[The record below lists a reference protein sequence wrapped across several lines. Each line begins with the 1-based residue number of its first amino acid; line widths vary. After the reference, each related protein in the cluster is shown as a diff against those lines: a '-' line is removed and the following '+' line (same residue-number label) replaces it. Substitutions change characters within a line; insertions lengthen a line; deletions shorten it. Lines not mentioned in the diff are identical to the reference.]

1 MATHRGVDHAPSWA
15 DARVSKESGTGVQAY
30 RTLLGERDMRR
41 LAVAALEARLTLSM
55 WSVVLFLLV
64 ADRRDESSAAL
75 ALAAYTV
82 GQALTAPAR
91 GRWIDRRGARPV
103 LLVTTSLYILMA
115 AALVAVIEDASM
127 LVIAGVAVLAGALM
141 PPVAATIRGLWIA
154 LTLPGK
160 GRHTAMALDAVLL
173 EVAFVVGPAAAG
185 LLATWTD
192 PAVAVL
198 PVIALLVLSA
208 VSVIRSEPADQV
220 LASRSKGGWGPVAS
234 PPFRTT
240 LLLALVPSLASA
252 ALEVLLLTI
261 SHSGGY
267 EWAGGLLLAGMAV
280 GSLVGGLIFG
290 AYGSGRTPQSWL
302 PIMLLLTACGIPVL
316 LLGQAEPWTFV
327 VVAPLVGGT
336 TAPCLAT
343 VFSLSAATTPP
354 GQRTEAQSWVNT
366 SLALGF
372 AMGAFVVAP
381 FADQVDVA
389 VVLLVVIAAAGAL
402 AAWLVGP
409 SLARHADAE

>member
-1 MATHRGVDHAPSWA
+1 
-15 DARVSKESGTGVQAY
+15 
-30 RTLLGERDMRR
+30 MRR
-41 LAVAALEARLTLSM
+41 LAVAALVARLTLSM

-75 ALAAYTV
+75 ALAAYTA

-103 LLVTTSLYILMA
+103 LLVTTSLHILMV

-127 LVIAGVAVLAGALM
+127 LVIACVAVLAGALM
-141 PPVAATIRGLWIA
+141 PPVAAAIRGFWIA

-160 GRHTAMALDAVLL
+160 ARHTAMALDAVLL
-173 EVAFVVGPAAAG
+173 EASFVVGPATAG

-192 PAVAVL
+192 PTVAVL
-198 PVIALLVLSA
+198 PVIALLVLSS

-220 LASRSKGGWGPVAS
+220 HASRGKSWWGPVAS

-240 LLLALVPSLASA
+240 LLLALVPSLAVA
-252 ALEVLLLTI
+252 AVEVLLLTI

-267 EWAGGLLLAGMAV
+267 EWAGGLMLAGMSV
-280 GSLVGGLIFG
+280 GSLAGGLLFG

-302 PIMLLLTACGIPVL
+302 PIMLLLTAGGIPLL

-327 VVAPLVGGT
+327 VVAPLVGAT

-343 VFSLSAATTPP
+343 VFSLSAATSPP

-372 AMGAFVVAP
+372 ALGALVVAP
-381 FADQVDVA
+381 FADQVDIA
-389 VVLLVVIAAAGAL
+389 VVSLVVIAVAGAL
-402 AAWLVGP
+402 AARLVGT
-409 SLARHADAE
+409 SLARHADAESR

>member
-1 MATHRGVDHAPSWA
+1 
-15 DARVSKESGTGVQAY
+15 VSKEPGTGVQAY
-30 RTLLGERDMRR
+30 RTLLRERGMRR
-41 LAVAALEARLTLSM
+41 LAVAALVARLTLSM

-82 GQALTAPAR
+82 GQALTAPTR
-91 GRWIDRRGARPV
+91 GRMIDRRGARPV
-103 LLVTTSLYILMA
+103 LLVTTSLHILMV

-127 LVIAGVAVLAGALM
+127 LVVAGVAVLAGALM

-185 LLATWTD
+185 LLATLTD
-192 PAVAVL
+192 PAIAVL

-208 VSVIRSEPADQV
+208 FWVIRSEPADQV
-220 LASRSKGGWGPVAS
+220 RASPSKGGWGPVAS
-234 PPFRTT
+234 PLFRTT
-240 LLLALVPSLASA
+240 LLLALVPSLACA
-252 ALEVLLLTI
+252 AIEVLLLTI

-280 GSLVGGLIFG
+280 GSLVGGLVFG
-290 AYGSGRTPQSWL
+290 AYGGGRSPQSWL
-302 PIMLLLTACGIPVL
+302 PNMLLLTACGIPAL

-336 TAPCLAT
+336 TAACLAT

-381 FADQVDVA
+381 FADRVNVA
-389 VVLLVVIAAAGAL
+389 VVVLVVITAAGAL
-402 AAWLVGP
+402 AARLAAP
-409 SLARHADAE
+409 SLARSVDAE

>member
-1 MATHRGVDHAPSWA
+1 MN
-15 DARVSKESGTGVQAY
+15 KESSTGVQAY
-30 RTLLGERDMRR
+30 RALLGERDMRR
-41 LAVAALEARLTLSM
+41 LAVAALVARLTMSM

-91 GRWIDRRGARPV
+91 GRWIDRRGVQPV
-103 LLVTTSLYILMA
+103 LLVTTSLYILMVA
-115 AALVAVIEDASM
+115 VLVAVIEGSSM
-127 LVIAGVAVLAGALM
+127 LVIAGVAVLSGAFM

-208 VSVIRSEPADQV
+208 VLVIRSEPAEQV

-234 PPFRTT
+234 SPFRTT
-240 LLLALVPSLASA
+240 LLLALVPSLVSA
-252 ALEVLLLTI
+252 AVEVLLLTI

-280 GSLVGGLIFG
+280 GSLVGGLVFG

-302 PIMLLLTACGIPVL
+302 PIMLLLTAGGIVML
-316 LLGQAEPWTFV
+316 LLGQAAPWSFI
-327 VVAPLVGGT
+327 VVAPLVGAT

-372 AMGAFVVAP
+372 AMGALVVAP

-389 VVLLVVIAAAGAL
+389 VVLLVVIAAVGAL
-402 AAWLVGP
+402 AARLVGP
-409 SLARHADAE
+409 SLARHAGPE